1 MIKLYIIR
9 HGETAGNKKA
19 LLLGRGTDSPLNEK
33 GREQAQ
39 NAAEQFRS
47 AGIRFDRVFSS
58 PLIRAVE
65 TARIVSGQEP
75 ETDDRLIEMERGPYE
90 GADLKKI
97 PPELAYFFSDFV
109 RHPAPEGME
118 SLESICAR
126 AKDLLAE
133 LKVLEELQGPEKL
146 KGLEELQRP
155 EKQKRLEELQGLE
168 KLKAINTAGRAERPE
183 DAGSPGG
190 SCSILL
196 STHAIAMKGFL
207 ETLTPESGGAYWS
220 KYIGNCEVYVT
231 ELMDGKYTV
240 PEPFFTAE

>member
-75 ETDDRLIEMERGPYE
+75 ETDDRLIEMECGPYE

-126 AKDLLAE
+126 AKDLLEE
-133 LKVLEELQGPEKL
+133 LKVLEELQGP
-146 KGLEELQRP
+146 
-155 EKQKRLEELQGLE
+155 E